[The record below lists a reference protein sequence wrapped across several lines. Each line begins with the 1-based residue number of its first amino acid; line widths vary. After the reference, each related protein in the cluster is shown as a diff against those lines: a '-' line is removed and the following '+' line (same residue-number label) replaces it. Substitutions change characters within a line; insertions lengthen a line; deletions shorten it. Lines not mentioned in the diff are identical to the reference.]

1 MCMEYTLISLLVFI
15 FDRSNCNNST
25 SVKWQLPSG
34 KQSNISQSLSRIRPS
49 DPWTCQGNSLEIYT
63 VTDKKLQTFQHIV
76 LVFEL
81 RQDLFLHKASIV
93 MNKKWRKYSSNLQL
107 ARNIFGFQT
116 NCFLFEIRKSIN
128 NSCLHGG
135 FFLVCL
141 GGLWL
146 SFDGV
151 MISYW
156 RTPPNIDSSLS
167 SDSAHPL
174 YTIDSD
180 CSFQCNSQ
188 SDGHYNSTPRNQ
200 RTLNIPGKHLKNY
213 TTMLLVHTSWQ
224 KYLCTVRW
232 LEIFQL

>member
-81 RQDLFLHKASIV
+81 RQELFLHKASIV
-93 MNKKWRKYSSNLQL
+93 MNKIWKKYSSNLQL

-135 FFLVCL
+135 FFRLPWSLVVIIWWCYDKL
-141 GGLWL
+141 LEN
-146 SFDGV
+146 
-151 MISYW
+151 
-156 RTPPNIDSSLS
+156 TP
-167 SDSAHPL
+167 
-174 YTIDSD
+174 
-180 CSFQCNSQ
+180 
-188 SDGHYNSTPRNQ
+188 
-200 RTLNIPGKHLKNY
+200 
-213 TTMLLVHTSWQ
+213 
-224 KYLCTVRW
+224 
-232 LEIFQL
+232 

>member
-81 RQDLFLHKASIV
+81 RQELFLHKASIV

-116 NCFLFEIRKSIN
+116 NCLLFEIRNSVN

-135 FFLVCL
+135 FFRLPWSLVVIIWWCYDKL
-141 GGLWL
+141 LEN
-146 SFDGV
+146 
-151 MISYW
+151 
-156 RTPPNIDSSLS
+156 TP
-167 SDSAHPL
+167 
-174 YTIDSD
+174 
-180 CSFQCNSQ
+180 
-188 SDGHYNSTPRNQ
+188 
-200 RTLNIPGKHLKNY
+200 
-213 TTMLLVHTSWQ
+213 
-224 KYLCTVRW
+224 
-232 LEIFQL
+232 